1 MSLFHF
7 THRHA
12 KLEDGNIPG
21 FYPQN
26 VTLDIR
32 FGPEDAFGVS
42 CKPRTYARRGSAVEV
57 RWDANEGVIKFEGG
71 LIDKL
76 YGLREADY
84 CKISI
89 NGNQLRLTRPV
100 NSLHEAVKFAGSA
113 NQCLPGFLSFRF
125 RTFVWIKEF
134 LIRFDGARFR
144 FGLAEAKIN
153 IPAATTEE
161 NTQRV
166 WSGLD
171 EWSRSRSKHRRLLG
185 AIYYYRQALRLSQL
199 QLDQISLTPELVL
212 NLTKSLEIIFGT
224 NRELARKKAKN
235 LGLTDRQIE
244 KCLIPILLIRSQ
256 FDVAH
261 VATGPLS
268 PKERQIV
275 VDFCSRATS
284 IIGEIL
290 ERVVEAAFEGNF
302 EFDPTSPTLDR
313 EKQKL
318 IKALDRYNREAI

>member
-12 KLEDGNIPG
+12 KLEDGNVPAL
-21 FYPQN
+21 YPQN

-42 CKPRTYARRGSAVEV
+42 CKPRTFARRGSAIDIHWNV
-57 RWDANEGVIKFEGG
+57 NEGVLQFEGD

-76 YGLREADY
+76 DGVREAEY
-84 CKISI
+84 CRISL
-89 NGNQLRLTRPV
+89 NGNRLQLTRRV
-100 NSLHEAVKFAGSA
+100 NSVHEAVKFAGSA

-125 RTFVWIKEF
+125 RTYVWIKEF
-134 LIRFDGARFR
+134 LIRFDGSRLR

-161 NTQRV
+161 NKQRV
-166 WSGLD
+166 WSCLD
-171 EWSRSRSKHRRLLG
+171 DWSRTRSKHRRLLG

-199 QLDQISLTPELVL
+199 QLEQIALTPELVL
-212 NLTKSLEIIFGT
+212 NLTKALEIIFGT
-224 NRELARKKAKN
+224 NREIARKKAKS
-235 LGLTDRQIE
+235 LGLTDKEIE
-244 KCLIPILLIRSQ
+244 KCLIPILLIRSE
-256 FDVAH
+256 FDIAH

-275 VDFCSRATS
+275 VDFSSRATAT
-284 IIGEIL
+284 IGRIL
-290 ERVVEAAFEGNF
+290 ERVAEAGFVGNF
-302 EFDPTSPTLDR
+302 EFDRTSPTLD
-313 EKQKL
+313 KDKKKL
-318 IKALDRYNREAI
+318 IKALDRYNRETV